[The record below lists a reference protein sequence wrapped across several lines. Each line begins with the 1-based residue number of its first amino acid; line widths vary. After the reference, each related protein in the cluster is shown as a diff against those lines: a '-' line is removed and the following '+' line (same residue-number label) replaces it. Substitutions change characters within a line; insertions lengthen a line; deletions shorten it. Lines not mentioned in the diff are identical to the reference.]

1 MDDLKIGLAF
11 SGGGY
16 RAATFDLGT
25 LSFLHS
31 VKLDDGR
38 SLLDCVAAL
47 TSVSGGTITALKYML
62 ARARGQDVNEMVR
75 ELYGFLCNEDLVA
88 RELQQLSDQRA
99 DRNVSSIKIMAG
111 IYDSC
116 LFDNAV
122 NFVSSIRAKLG
133 AYQNRLEHTIEN
145 LDTASLNMTEAMSR
159 IEDADMAEEMTNF
172 TQQNVLQ
179 QAGTAMLAQANER
192 PQTILSLLNG

>member
-1 MDDLKIGLAF
+1 MTHESA
-11 SGGGY
+11 
-16 RAATFDLGT
+16 
-25 LSFLHS
+25 
-31 VKLDDGR
+31 
-38 SLLDCVAAL
+38 DCAI
-47 TSVSGGTITALKYML
+47 S
-62 ARARGQDVNEMVR
+62 
-75 ELYGFLCNEDLVA
+75 
-88 RELQQLSDQRA
+88 
-99 DRNVSSIKIMAG
+99 
-111 IYDSC
+111 